1 MMKEYK
7 EGDIVNNVKPFQRYI
22 DGFEL
27 GLVVKIYDKDSIVE
41 LVNDLLAAGSLC
53 HEKMGAV
60 LVRVLVENNCHMK
73 VIAGDRQCIV
83 RVWGKNKN
91 SLKLLSWI
99 K

>member
-1 MMKEYK
+1 MKEYK
-7 EGDIVNNVKPFQRYI
+7 VGDIVNNVKPFQRYI

-27 GLVVKIYDKDSIVE
+27 GIIAEIYGKDNIVE
-41 LVNDLLAAGSLC
+41 LVNDLLAASSLC

-60 LVRVLVENNCHMK
+60 LDRVLLQNNCHMK

-83 RVWGKNKN
+83 RVWGKQQQC
-91 SLKLLSWI
+91 LKLLSWI